1 MAISPSEMKA
11 DLGLT
16 LLRVRGDA
24 LDHLADHTPTE
35 IIDMVIA
42 NTLRATELRYE
53 LTPREAMID
62 YKDCS
67 LPMFYY
73 ELVNVDGN

>member
-1 MAISPSEMKA
+1 MMAISPSEMKA

-24 LDHLADHTPTE
+24 LDHLPDHTPTE

-42 NTLRATELRYE
+42 NTLRATELRY
-53 LTPREAMID
+53 D
-62 YKDCS
+62 
-67 LPMFYY
+67 
-73 ELVNVDGN
+73 